1 MRKKFLGLF
10 IFIILFLI
18 LLCVANRIFMFK
30 EGRGVSSFYNEDKD
44 SYDVILAGSSRMVF
58 GIDPRILKDEYGI
71 NSYNF
76 AQYGQHAPL
85 NYYYITDAIKT
96 QHPKMVVLDL
106 YRLDLEKEDQ
116 TGDLVHMHESIDN
129 MKWSV
134 NKLKAIMDLSS
145 VSNSPQYFIPFIY
158 YHTRWKE
165 LNKNDFTGNDKT
177 FFGYRELGTVMPYG
191 EFEILDEDEMLEPSE
206 TVIAYLD
213 KILDVCRKNNCELI
227 LINLPRYSPLE
238 GDDAEENDRLQRMAN
253 GLVKYAEDRNIR
265 YLNYNHYL
273 EEMDFDFSA
282 DMYDEN
288 HSNIYG
294 AGKQT
299 RLLGD
304 YLLK

>member
-10 IFIILFLI
+10 IFIILFLL
-18 LLCVANRIFMFK
+18 LLCVANRVFMFK
-30 EGRGVSSFYNEDKD
+30 EGRGVSSFYKEEKD

-58 GIDPRILKDEYGI
+58 GIDPRILKEEYGI
-71 NSYNF
+71 DSYNF

-85 NYYYITDAIKT
+85 NYYYIIDAINS
-96 QHPKMVVLDL
+96 QHPSKVVLDV
-106 YRLDLEKEDQ
+106 YRLDLEKADQ

-129 MKWSV
+129 MRWSV
-134 NKLKAIMDLSS
+134 NKLKAIFDLSS
-145 VSNSPQYFIPFIY
+145 ISNSPQYFVPFIY

-165 LNKNDFTGNDKT
+165 LNKNDFANKDKT
-177 FFGYRELGTVMPYG
+177 YFGYRELGTVMPY
-191 EFEILDEDEMLEPSE
+191 EDFEILSEEEMLEPSE

-213 KILDVCRKNNCELI
+213 KINDVCRDNNCELI
-227 LINLPRYSPLE
+227 LINLPRYSPLT
-238 GDDAEENDRLQRMAN
+238 GDEAEENDRLQRMAN
-253 GLVKYAEDRNIR
+253 GLAKYATERNIR
-265 YLNYNHYL
+265 YLNYNHCL
-273 EEMDFDFSA
+273 DEMGFDFLA

-299 RLLGD
+299 RLLGE